1 MFGAVEAGQEEA
13 VRFFEAWKAQVVKEV
28 PAERLLV
35 WQVKQGWGPL
45 CEVAIII
52 HQPSAINHLPP
63 AISHQPPASLVFTQI
78 SLQFLGVPVPEQPF
92 PNMNDTPSMLKR
104 IR

>member
-1 MFGAVEAGQEEA
+1 VAALPPHRPHLLRFFNDWKEA
-13 VRFFEAWKAQVVKEV
+13 VVSTV

-45 CEVAIII
+45 C
-52 HQPSAINHLPP
+52 
-63 AISHQPPASLVFTQI
+63 
-78 SLQFLGVPVPEQPF
+78 QFLGVPVPEEPF
-92 PNMNDTPSMLKR
+92 PNVNDTPSMLKK